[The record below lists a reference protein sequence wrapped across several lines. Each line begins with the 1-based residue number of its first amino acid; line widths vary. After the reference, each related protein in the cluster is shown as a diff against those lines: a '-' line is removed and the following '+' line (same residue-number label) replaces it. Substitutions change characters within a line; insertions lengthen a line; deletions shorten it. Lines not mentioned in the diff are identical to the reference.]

1 MAERSPRDPAGT
13 LIVVLG
19 PSGSG
24 KDTIIDF
31 ARETLRGRSD
41 VLFVRRVVT
50 RDAAVQAE
58 DHDTLDEAAFLA
70 AEQAG
75 AFAFTWKAHGLSY
88 GLPSS
93 MDGHLALGGI
103 AIANGSRA
111 TLPDL
116 RRRYPTL
123 VPVTLAVA
131 PDVLA
136 ARIAARGRESEAEIA
151 ARLQRAERFA
161 LDTPDLTIIDNNG
174 APEIAGRAF
183 VRLIEQVS
191 ARNHAIA

>member
-1 MAERSPRDPAGT
+1 MAERPAREHAGT

-31 ARETLRGRSD
+31 AREALGARDD

-58 DHDTLDEAAFLA
+58 DHDTLDEDAFLA
-70 AEQAG
+70 ADKAG
-75 AFAFTWKAHGLSY
+75 AFAFTWQAHGLRY
-88 GLPSS
+88 GLPRS
-93 MDGHLALGGI
+93 MDAHLASGGI

-131 PDVLA
+131 ADVLA